1 MNKTELI
8 NMVAEANEITKKDS
22 AKIVDS
28 VFDAITAA
36 LKNGEKV
43 QLMGFGSF
51 ETHTRAARTGIN
63 PRTKEQISIAASK
76 TVAFKAGKALKDE
89 IK

>member
-8 NMVAEANEITKKDS
+8 NTVAEANEITKKDS

-63 PRTKEQISIAASK
+63 PRTKEPISIAASK
-76 TVAFKAGKALKDE
+76 SVAFKAGKALKDE
-89 IK
+89 VK